1 MKIHTHINQLLA
13 DTKTPVALYLALRDH
28 YQNPLLLESSDY
40 NSKDGHYSYICL
52 SPLASITLNHNNLQ
66 SSVNGVT
73 TNRLVNE
80 VVLVN
85 ELIEFKNQFEFESQT
100 LPFCYAG
107 LFGYTSYDIVNY
119 IEDIKL
125 NSTKTQND
133 IPELLY
139 YVYGIILV
147 FNHHTNSLT
156 LISHHYSEEDSIN
169 QLTEIYEKIKVGST
183 NEFSFSTI
191 SETQSSITDNAYKDL
206 VSKAKEHCQ
215 QGDVFQLVLSRR
227 FSQQFVGDDFNVYRA
242 LKNINPSPYLFYFDL
257 GDFKLFG
264 SSPEAQLVIKNDTV
278 EIHPIAGTY
287 KRTGN
292 DEFDLVKAKELL
304 NDKKEVA
311 EHNML
316 VDLARND
323 LSKYCTNVD
332 LKISKQPQF
341 YSHVIHLVSK
351 VVGIKKAIF
360 HPFEVLFGT
369 FPAGTLSGAPKYKA
383 MQLINSYEVEA
394 REFYGG
400 CVGFISHDNQLNHA
414 IMIRT
419 FLSKDNTLY
428 YQAGAGIVI
437 SSNEESELQE
447 INNKVSALK
456 KAIQQAEKFNNI
468 TISN

>member
-215 QGDVFQLVLSRR
+215 G
-227 FSQQFVGDDFNVYRA
+227 
-242 LKNINPSPYLFYFDL
+242 
-257 GDFKLFG
+257 FK
-264 SSPEAQLVIKNDTV
+264 
-278 EIHPIAGTY
+278 
-287 KRTGN
+287 
-292 DEFDLVKAKELL
+292 
-304 NDKKEVA
+304 
-311 EHNML
+311 
-316 VDLARND
+316 
-323 LSKYCTNVD
+323 KY
-332 LKISKQPQF
+332 
-341 YSHVIHLVSK
+341 
-351 VVGIKKAIF
+351 
-360 HPFEVLFGT
+360 
-369 FPAGTLSGAPKYKA
+369 
-383 MQLINSYEVEA
+383 
-394 REFYGG
+394 
-400 CVGFISHDNQLNHA
+400 
-414 IMIRT
+414 
-419 FLSKDNTLY
+419 
-428 YQAGAGIVI
+428 
-437 SSNEESELQE
+437 
-447 INNKVSALK
+447 
-456 KAIQQAEKFNNI
+456 
-468 TISN
+468 